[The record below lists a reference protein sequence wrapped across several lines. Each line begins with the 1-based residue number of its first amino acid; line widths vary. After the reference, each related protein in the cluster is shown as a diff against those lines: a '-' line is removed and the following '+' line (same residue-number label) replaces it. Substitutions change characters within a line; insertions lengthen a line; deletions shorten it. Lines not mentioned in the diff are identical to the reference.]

1 MIREKM
7 GDAYSPYGDVGYNL
21 EPDPTVSWQFVIQC
35 APEKTAKVEKAAI
48 QVLKTYAKKGPDAET
63 ITKAKE
69 QLIKSRETQLQENG
83 TWMGIIYGSY
93 YYNEN
98 RDDVVTKYN
107 EWINSISATE
117 IRDFAKKFFDLNHY
131 TVVTLKPEN
140 TKK

>member
-1 MIREKM
+1 M
-7 GDAYSPYGDVGYNL
+7 
-21 EPDPTVSWQFVIQC
+21 
-35 APEKTAKVEKAAI
+35 
-48 QVLKTYAKKGPDAET
+48 
-63 ITKAKE
+63 
-69 QLIKSRETQLQENG
+69 QENG

-107 EWINSISATE
+107 EWINSISASE